1 MWVTKF
7 LAHFICTGIPFTV
20 VIITFSVPSIP
31 VQLPETVGSLKK
43 LESLNL
49 EQNGLMSLPDSCV
62 NLKSLKTVNL
72 SQNKLQ
78 TFPLFL
84 CQLTHLD
91 FANLSSNAIPEL
103 PQGIEALNA
112 VELNL
117 NGNSISVLPPG
128 LAKCRRLKVLRV
140 QENTLELMGLP
151 PALLSDSNISLLCA
165 EGNLFDLKELHELPE
180 YEKVWGWPYCHN
192 YTATINTLVSI

>member
-1 MWVTKF
+1 M
-7 LAHFICTGIPFTV
+7 
-20 VIITFSVPSIP
+20 PSIP

-49 EQNGLMSLPDSCV
+49 EQNGLTSLPDSCV

-91 FANLSSNAIPEL
+91 FANLSSNTIPEL

-192 YTATINTLVSI
+192 CTATTNTLVSISICISTCISKI